1 MSKIHTLPMFVN
13 THPNPNPALA
23 TSGPGRTMRI
33 IIACKTERGKTSA
46 FSREDMCITT
56 DFAILDA
63 TSGSPKFEDRILSP
77 LFGMEHKWQESKY
90 YEGIDRE
97 QDVLFWKREFE
108 RFSKQI
114 KREELYT
121 RVKDRNSKLPK
132 IKKLKRRSDPV
143 IKYKAKYKMYP
154 KETEYKCEELGVETK
169 DKAEAREKIY
179 GPLYDKYVLNSV
191 AQERLG
197 EWKAYLKTMPDSLTI
212 IVKDLDG
219 PKDDNGVPSW
229 ANYNAALH
237 ADRIKG
243 KHSFGHGYFVARRIA
258 EIAQQAGFTL
268 V

>member
-1 MSKIHTLPMFVN
+1 MLVN
-13 THPNPNPALA
+13 TFPNPNPALA
-23 TSGPGRTMRI
+23 KSGLERTMRI
-33 IIACKTERGKTSA
+33 IIACKTERYKTSA
-46 FSREDMCITT
+46 FSRDDMSIATK
-56 DFAILDA
+56 FAILDA
-63 TSGSPKFEDRILSP
+63 TSWSPKLEDRIFSP

-90 YEGIDRE
+90 YQDINRE
-97 QDVLFWKREFE
+97 EDVLFWKREFE

-121 RVKDRNSKLPK
+121 RVKHRNGEGKPKLPK
-132 IKKLKRRSDPV
+132 IEKLKRRSDPV
-143 IKYKAKYKMYP
+143 IKYKAKHKVYP
-154 KETEYKCEELGVETK
+154 KETLYKCEELGVETK

-179 GPLYDKYVLNSV
+179 GPLYEKYVLNSV

-197 EWKAYLKTMPDSLTI
+197 EWKAYLKTMPCSLTI

-229 ANYNAALH
+229 ADYNEELH

-243 KHSFGHGYFVARRIA
+243 KHSFGHGYFVARRMV
-258 EIAQQAGFTL
+258 EIAQEAGFSL